1 MQLSEDG
8 KWMWNGTEWVPA
20 ETAAAPAALVAP
32 TPIPV
37 GVNVTDG
44 VFSGDIHH
52 TTNITNVQQSQAQI
66 TEGNSGKTSDKFI
79 GILGILQGMAIIG
92 LSVWLVMMISDIQI
106 ILEDFVAEFD
116 ECRGDDACD
125 NWIDGMNSTMMTWKV
140 LHGIGIA
147 VGMALIFFSSKMF
160 TASEGR
166 RKGFFFALGGAVV
179 FFFIVGFVEYN
190 MYNSMMEDTE
200 EFTEEEQDGLG
211 LWETNGMIQ
220 FFSNTCCF
228 LFVGLLALLT
238 MGKKE
243 QQLVVVQQQM
253 PQMYQ

>member
-20 ETAAAPAALVAP
+20 ETAPAPAAPVAP
-32 TPIPV
+32 TPAPL

-44 VFSGDIHH
+44 VFSGDVHH
-52 TTNITNVQQSQAQI
+52 TTNITNVQQSQIQI
-66 TEGNSGKTSDKFI
+66 SEGESGKKSDKFI
-79 GILGILQGMAIIG
+79 GVLGILQGVVIIG
-92 LSVWLVMMISDIQI
+92 ISVWLVLLISDVQL
-106 ILEDFVAEFD
+106 ILEEFAEEFD
-116 ECRGDDACD
+116 ECDKGTTACG

-147 VGMALIFFSSKMF
+147 LGIALIFFSAKMF
-160 TASEGR
+160 TADEGR
-166 RKGFFFALGGAVV
+166 RKAFFIALGGAVV
-179 FFFIVGFVEYN
+179 FFFIVGYVEYT

-200 EFTEEEQDGLG
+200 EFTDEEQESMG
-211 LWETNGMIQ
+211 LWESNGMVQ

-238 MGKKE
+238 MGKKDK
-243 QQLVVVQQQM
+243 QPIVVQQQM
-253 PQMYQ
+253 YQ

>member
-8 KWMWNGTEWVPA
+8 KWMWNGIEWVPA
-20 ETAAAPAALVAP
+20 ETAAVPAAVQPLAVQSAA
-32 TPIPV
+32 
-37 GVNVTDG
+37 
-44 VFSGDIHH
+44 
-52 TTNITNVQQSQAQI
+52 VQQPANILLGGVQQI
-66 TEGNSGKTSDKFI
+66 SGSELPVPAASGKKSDKFI
-79 GILGILQGMAIIG
+79 GILGILQGMFIIG